1 VALGFPGVIQPAYAN
16 GHYALTYT
24 SFIPALVLSIQELDS
39 QLAAAQSQHGA
50 SSPLIRA
57 VEVCALLVLL
67 CMLLVT
73 GLTYQKYKQLAPR

>member
-1 VALGFPGVIQPAYAN
+1 VAPDFPGIVKPTDAN
-16 GHYALTYT
+16 DHYALTYT

-39 QLAAAQSQHGA
+39 QLAAAQTQGSS

-57 VEVCALLVLL
+57 MEFCALLVLL

-73 GLTYQKYKQLAPR
+73 GLTYQKYKQLKPQ